1 MAYMENQIETQEQ
14 LQEQLNQINK
24 WEKTQ
29 KKVWIWEKIGRIPF
43 MLLDKLTPK
52 VVREKLGVAL
62 NEIGGFIQTGG
73 QYLVQE
79 KSMLKRLVKADQLR
93 KAKSFQDVSVAED
106 SRKGV
111 KGDEQDQP
119 SSIANVSLL
128 PLCTMDEV
136 ADELIASRVKFA
148 AAQGATTGI
157 GGIFTVA
164 IDIPVVLGTS
174 LKVLQELAICYGYDP
189 KEKQERI
196 FIVKCLQFSSAD
208 VVGRKAILEELTAHF
223 DQKNHDAQVFSQL
236 QGWRE
241 VVQTY
246 VDSFGWKKL
255 LQLVPIAGIVFGSM
269 SNKGMMEGVGEAGKM
284 LYRKRRIVQR
294 LEEMKAHNANT
305 PLG

>member
-1 MAYMENQIETQEQ
+1 MAYIETQEQ
-14 LQEQLNQINK
+14 LQEQLRQIVK

-43 MLLDKLTPK
+43 MLLDKLTPN
-52 VVREKLGVAL
+52 VVREKLGTAL

-79 KSMLKRLVKADQLR
+79 KSMLKRLHKASHLGDAQVLQVDTL
-93 KAKSFQDVSVAED
+93 AKDRINGSD
-106 SRKGV
+106 
-111 KGDEQDQP
+111 GDGKEQP
-119 SSIANVSLL
+119 FTIGHVIEL
-128 PLCTMDEV
+128 PLSVMDEV

-164 IDIPVVLGTS
+164 IDIPVVLGMS
-174 LKVLQELAICYGYDP
+174 LKVLQELALCYGYDP

-208 VVGRKAILEELTAHF
+208 VVGKKAILEELTAHF
-223 DQKNHDAQVFSQL
+223 DNNNHEAQAFSQL

-246 VDSFGWKKL
+246 IDSFGLKKL
-255 LQLVPIAGIVFGSM
+255 LQLVPIAGIVFGSIN
-269 SNKGMMEGVGEAGKM
+269 NKEMMEGVGEAGKM
-284 LYRKRRIVQR
+284 LYRKRRIVKR
-294 LEEMKAHNANT
+294 LEEMKEQNTNT